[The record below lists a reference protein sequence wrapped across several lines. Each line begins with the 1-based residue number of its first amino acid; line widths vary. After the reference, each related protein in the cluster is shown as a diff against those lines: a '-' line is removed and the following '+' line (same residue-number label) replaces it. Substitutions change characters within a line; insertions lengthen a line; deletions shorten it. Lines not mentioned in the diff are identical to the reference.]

1 VLNTFP
7 PRNQPPDPNSL
18 KGFFSPFPFPKIKV
32 ESSKIKGSKPINW
45 LIPENREHNIT
56 ENNEES
62 KNGGDESVLKAF
74 DNDWEVTYNNKSWP
88 LLEKLDHATIGKI
101 KMVIGECEEKR
112 VGVKVNNEARME
124 KRGKKEKLA
133 TTFLEPKSLNVDL
146 FTTSIVSH

>member
-1 VLNTFP
+1 M
-7 PRNQPPDPNSL
+7 
-18 KGFFSPFPFPKIKV
+18 
-32 ESSKIKGSKPINW
+32 
-45 LIPENREHNIT
+45 
-56 ENNEES
+56 
-62 KNGGDESVLKAF
+62 
-74 DNDWEVTYNNKSWP
+74 
-88 LLEKLDHATIGKI
+88 LEKLDHATIGKI